1 MVLIDLNDKLNTKI
15 TFFALTN
22 AFKKPEEE
30 FTKTNILIDK
40 TYLNDST
47 KIDIELIK
55 KNNVIIKDKL
65 RVLKKDVFEFYFFL
79 KNSNILDNFLKN
91 KNKLMQIITYYKYFY
106 FLKISNLNKKK
117 SNTYSNYSILI
128 INTTKKK
135 PIINLLNRDKLI
147 LNLTP
152 GIIKKKLEIKEKNVK
167 KSYKMLK
174 MMMKI
179 SSFNIKKIF
188 GLKNFI
194 IQLKGSKSKIP
205 QILTLLK
212 RYLMPKKKIFI
223 FTPKIINNKL
233 KFKKIKAIKRRLKKK
248 FIKM

>member
-1 MVLIDLNDKLNTKI
+1 M
-15 TFFALTN
+15 
-22 AFKKPEEE
+22 
-30 FTKTNILIDK
+30 
-40 TYLNDST
+40 
-47 KIDIELIK
+47 DIELLK
-55 KNNVIIKDKL
+55 ENGVILKDKL
-65 RVLKKDVFEFYFFL
+65 RVLKRDLLNFAIFL
-79 KNSNILDNFLKN
+79 KDYYNLRNFHKN
-91 KNKLMQIITYYKYFY
+91 KEKLIQVVTYYKFYYFN
-106 FLKISNLNKKK
+106 KINNLNKKK
-117 SNTYSNYSILI
+117 YNLYNNYSILI

-135 PIINLLNRDKLI
+135 PIINLINRDKLI
-147 LNLTP
+147 LNLTA

-179 SSFNIKKIF
+179 SAFNIKKIF
-188 GLKNFI
+188 ELKNFI

-212 RYLMPKKKIFI
+212 RYLSPKKKIFI
-223 FTPKIINNKL
+223 YTPKIINNKL

>member
-1 MVLIDLNDKLNTKI
+1 MTLYSLM
-15 TFFALTN
+15 N
-22 AFKKPEEE
+22 AFKKTEEE
-30 FTKTNILIDK
+30 FITRNILIEKEDFSDRSD
-40 TYLNDST
+40 LDL
-47 KIDIELIK
+47 ELLK
-55 KNNVIIKDKL
+55 KNDFILKSKL
-65 RVLKKDVFEFYFFL
+65 KTLRSDFLRFAVFINDYYNL
-79 KNSNILDNFLKN
+79 KNLHKN
-91 KNKLMQIITYYKYFY
+91 KNKMLRIANYYKSYYFQKTIN
-106 FLKISNLNKKK
+106 FGKKK
-117 SNTYSNYSILI
+117 QYIYNNYSILI

-135 PIINLLNRDKLI
+135 PIINVINKDKLI

-188 GLKNFI
+188 EIKNFI

-212 RYLMPKKKIFI
+212 RYLSPRKKIFI
-223 FTPKIINNKL
+223 FTPKITNNRI

>member
-1 MVLIDLNDKLNTKI
+1 LNSKIISYSLI
-15 TFFALTN
+15 N

-30 FTKTNILIDK
+30 FVKINFLIETDYTNKYSNLDMDLLKKNSSLLKNKLKMLKNDLFIFAFFLKDCFILKTPFKNKLIQLV
-40 TYLNDST
+40 TYYKFFYFN
-47 KIDIELIK
+47 KISRINKK
-55 KNNVIIKDKL
+55 KNNL
-65 RVLKKDVFEFYFFL
+65 
-79 KNSNILDNFLKN
+79 
-91 KNKLMQIITYYKYFY
+91 
-106 FLKISNLNKKK
+106 
-117 SNTYSNYSILI
+117 YSNYSILI
-128 INTTKKK
+128 INTITKKPK
-135 PIINLLNRDKLI
+135 INLINQDKLI

-179 SSFNIKKIF
+179 SAFNIKKIF
-188 GLKNFI
+188 ELKNFI

-212 RYLMPKKKIFI
+212 RYLSPKKKIFI
-223 FTPKIINNKL
+223 YTPNIINNKL

>member
-1 MVLIDLNDKLNTKI
+1 
-15 TFFALTN
+15 LTN

-30 FTKTNILIDK
+30 FVKNNFIIDRN
-40 TYLNDST
+40 YLDNSSSL
-47 KIDIELIK
+47 DIELLK
-55 KNNVIIKDKL
+55 ENGVILKDKL
-65 RVLKKDVFEFYFFL
+65 RVLKKDLFNFSIFL
-79 KNSNILDNFLKN
+79 KDYYNLKYFYKN
-91 KNKLMQIITYYKYFY
+91 KDKLIQIVTYYKFYYFN
-106 FLKISNLNKKK
+106 KINNLNKKK
-117 SNTYSNYSILI
+117 YNLYNNYSILI

-135 PIINLLNRDKLI
+135 PIINLINRDKLI
-147 LNLTP
+147 LNLTA

-179 SSFNIKKIF
+179 STFNIKKIF
-188 GLKNFI
+188 ELKNFI

-212 RYLMPKKKIFI
+212 RYLNPKKKIFI
-223 FTPKIINNKL
+223 YTPKIINNKL